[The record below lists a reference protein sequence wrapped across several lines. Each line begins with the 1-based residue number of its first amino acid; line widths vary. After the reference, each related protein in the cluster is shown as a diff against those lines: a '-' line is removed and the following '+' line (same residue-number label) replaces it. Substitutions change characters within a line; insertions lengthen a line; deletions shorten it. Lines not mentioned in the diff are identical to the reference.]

1 MSTIHKTIIPVLV
14 MQVLI
19 EAISMVL
26 FFLYRYPV
34 VAIVLF
40 AALFSTNIKLLADY
54 AQKNGW
60 RHELNVRKRVALW
73 CAQLSMA
80 GGSILL
86 TQNNIVGIYLPLGI
100 LCFTTLTVISLFVPN
115 KTEQL

>member
-1 MSTIHKTIIPVLV
+1 MRIIHKTIIPVLV

-40 AALFSTNIKLLADY
+40 AALISASIKLLADY

-60 RHELNVRKRVALW
+60 RHELNVRKLVALW
-73 CAQLSMA
+73 CVQLSMA

-86 TQNNIVGIYLPLGI
+86 TQKNIVGTYLPLGI
-100 LCFTTLTVISLFVPN
+100 LCFTSLTVISMFIPN